1 VPAPRR
7 LFEFPK
13 EGGCRLHAEILLPS
27 KQRSR
32 QMQVK
37 QGRTIAKLVTFL
49 LVYLIFQL
57 ERRQFQ
63 KYTAGIFPVTQLDT
77 KIIDLLD
84 DGSI

>member
-1 VPAPRR
+1 
-7 LFEFPK
+7 
-13 EGGCRLHAEILLPS
+13 
-27 KQRSR
+27 
-32 QMQVK
+32 MQVK